1 MAGAPL
7 TVHSRW
13 ISPTSQYITRWP
25 HLDWVIS
32 PKGAMPRDFLGF
44 YDGIMSELR
53 ANATLAVY
61 EQDWTG
67 ANYYN
72 NPWLANT
79 VSRRA

>member
-1 MAGAPL
+1 
-7 TVHSRW
+7 
-13 ISPTSQYITRWP
+13 
-25 HLDWVIS
+25 
-32 PKGAMPRDFLGF
+32 MPRDFLGF